1 MILHSRPTIDQ
12 SDIESVA
19 QVLRSGHLEDGT
31 NVLELEQL
39 FRFRFRRKYAVA
51 VSSGFASVLLSL
63 KALGVTSGHEVI
75 IPSYTC
81 QALLNPI
88 RLLGAKPVLADVE
101 ENSFNIS
108 FESVTRL
115 VSSKTRAIIVPHT
128 FGFPARIEDIKSF
141 GIPIIEDCAQALGGF
156 YQETELGTFGDLAVF
171 SFYATKMIA
180 AGDGGII
187 VTDSDEYYRVIQ
199 DYRYY
204 GHRKGCS
211 TLAYNF
217 HMTNLPAALASSQM
231 KRLSWFIQKR
241 KELAL
246 LYDFL
251 LADITGVSISFK
263 NKESSCFYRYPI
275 RVSDAESVIMKM
287 KGLGIGCGYGVL
299 DGMHQIMGLDDK
311 RFPHTQWNL
320 KTIVSIP
327 IYPLLSEKEV
337 YQVVDSLKQV
347 L

>member
-39 FRFRFRRKYAVA
+39 FRSRFHRKYAIA
-51 VSSGFASVLLSL
+51 VSSGFASILLSL
-63 KALGVTSGHEVI
+63 KALGVTAGHDVI

-115 VSSKTRAIIVPHT
+115 ISGKTRAIIVPHT
-128 FGFPARIEDIKSF
+128 FGFPAKIDAIKRF
-141 GIPIIEDCAQALGGF
+141 GIPIVEDCAQALGGF
-156 YQETELGTFGDLAVF
+156 YQETELGTYGDLAVF

-187 VTDSDEYYRVIQ
+187 VTDNDEYYRIIQ
-199 DYRYY
+199 DHRYY

-217 HMTNLPAALASSQM
+217 HMTNLPAALAFSQM

-246 LYDFL
+246 LYDEL
-251 LADITGVSISFK
+251 LADVTDVSTSFV

-275 RVSDAESVIMKM
+275 RVSDAESVIKKM
-287 KGLGIGCGYGVL
+287 KCLGVGCGYGVL
-299 DGMHQIMGLDDK
+299 DGMHQIMGLEDK
-311 RFPHTQWNL
+311 HFPNTEWNL

-327 IYPLLSEKEV
+327 IYPLLSEKDV
-337 YQVVDSLKQV
+337 LQVVDALKQI